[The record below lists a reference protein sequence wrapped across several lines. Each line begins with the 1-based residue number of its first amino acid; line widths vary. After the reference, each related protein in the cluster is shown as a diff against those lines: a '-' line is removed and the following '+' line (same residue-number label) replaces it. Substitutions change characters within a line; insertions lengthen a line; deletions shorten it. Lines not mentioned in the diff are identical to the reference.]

1 MTEWGSGKGIGGQD
15 VTAEGGLPE
24 PDLCSPSTDTV
35 PRGSGQGSE
44 GQALNQW
51 SDILG
56 TPGSRLCSRP
66 TFPGLLSK

>member
-1 MTEWGSGKGIGGQD
+1 MTEWGSGKGVGGQD

-24 PDLCSPSTDTV
+24 PDLCSPSTA
-35 PRGSGQGSE
+35 QGRARR
-44 GQALNQW
+44 GQALNQR

-66 TFPGLLSK
+66 TVPGLL